1 MELGANR
8 PFQKTHVRVHRRATP
23 RIVFESAVFLRP
35 QDNNAELRG
44 FKILDSKWQ
53 WTHSV
58 RKVLFLHRGE
68 LFIFVDTVFTNGHEI
83 KTLPDVIDFVY
94 AFIAFCVS
102 YFKCISEMKY

>member
-44 FKILDSKWQ
+44 FKILDSK
-53 WTHSV
+53 
-58 RKVLFLHRGE
+58 
-68 LFIFVDTVFTNGHEI
+68 
-83 KTLPDVIDFVY
+83 
-94 AFIAFCVS
+94 
-102 YFKCISEMKY
+102 